1 MKHNFYNSHKEDLV
15 KKFMNCEEEEEVK
28 KKRNKVARQEDEN
41 DGTVVDISDTVV
53 VFAPIEMS
61 SVITEANII
70 A

>member
-1 MKHNFYNSHKEDLV
+1 VNFFSQKQ
-15 KKFMNCEEEEEVK
+15 
-28 KKRNKVARQEDEN
+28 KVARQEDEN

>member
-1 MKHNFYNSHKEDLV
+1 MIFRSR
-15 KKFMNCEEEEEVK
+15 KKGK
-28 KKRNKVARQEDEN
+28 KKQRNKRSTNKINCFNLLSYKVARQEDEN